1 MIDKTYG
8 DPIIR
13 GTLSQVGTIDAM
25 ATELGLRERKKQRTR
40 QLIADTAWRLFA
52 ERGFDQVPVAEIAR
66 EAEVSEATVFNYFP
80 TKEDLVFH
88 RMEAFEDELLGAIRD
103 RPAGESIV
111 AAFGRFVLRP
121 RGFLSSDDQAATEG
135 MRRVARVMIGS
146 PALQAREREILD
158 RYTST
163 VASLI
168 AEERGMSA
176 DDPEPWVMANAL
188 IGVHRALVS
197 YTHRQAL
204 DGVPN
209 RRIAGNVV
217 THGRRALAILE
228 HGIQ

>member
-1 MIDKTYG
+1 
-8 DPIIR
+8 
-13 GTLSQVGTIDAM
+13 M
-25 ATELGLRERKKQRTR
+25 ASELGLRELKKQRTR

-52 ERGFDQVPVAEIAR
+52 ERGFDAVPVAEIAR

-88 RMEAFEDELLGAIRD
+88 RMEAFEDELLNAIRD
-103 RPAGESIV
+103 RGEGESIV
-111 AAFGRFVLRP
+111 EAFGRFVLRP
-121 RGFLSSDDQAATEG
+121 RGFLGSDDPAATEG
-135 MRRVARVMIGS
+135 MRSVARVMTGS

-163 VASLI
+163 VAALI

-176 DDPEPWVMANAL
+176 GDPEPWVMANAL
-188 IGVHRALVS
+188 IGLHRALVS

-209 RRIAGNVV
+209 RRIARNVV
-217 THGRRALAILE
+217 THGKRALAILE
-228 HGIQ
+228 DGIE